1 MELDAGT
8 RGKLDAVLAKV
19 KEPLSELSLQE
30 LGLVAK
36 FTYSAKEKTIV
47 AVLNV
52 DAARFECP
60 ACSAMYGEVIQG
72 IKRNLTEEL
81 TKEFPGFTILFE

>member
-1 MELDAGT
+1 MELDSAN
-8 RGKLDAVLAKV
+8 RSKLDAVLARV
-19 KEPLSELSLQE
+19 KEPLSELTLQE
-30 LGLVAK
+30 LGLVSK

-47 AVLNV
+47 AALNV

-72 IKRNLTEEL
+72 IERNLREEL
-81 TKEFPGFTILFE
+81 LKEFPGFTILFE